1 MSWTGVPW
9 LGATLNNMRTLSLLI
24 ALLLMGTALIAADKQ
39 ISDDAIYDQVR
50 LKLAGD
56 PDVGGRDLQ
65 VKVTQGVVELQ
76 GSVKKEAYKAK
87 AEKIAKKVKGVK
99 SVVNQLRVSST

>member
-1 MSWTGVPW
+1 
-9 LGATLNNMRTLSLLI
+9 MRTLSLLV
-24 ALLLMGTALIAADKQ
+24 ALMLMAITLVAADKP

-65 VKVTQGVVELQ
+65 VKVSQGVVELQ
-76 GSVKKEAYKAK
+76 GSVKKEKAKAK

-99 SVVNQLRVSST
+99 SVVNQLKVSSS